1 MKRIYLLPFMAMGLV
16 ACSDDLEEHSSSV
29 STLTEEDFERFNLEA
44 LNSTNH
50 KISADKAESAALE
63 LMSNYCSQNGLKSG
77 VNRKVANVQ
86 IIGSSNSL
94 KSASQDTLAYIVNF
108 ADNMGYAYVCADDR
122 LSSSVLAFFEK
133 GNYSE
138 NMNPAAKLMFDK
150 TENYIK
156 RTIYQFENNKDELM
170 LKAASFNETSNKN
183 SLKYYYVRKNQVGPL
198 LKTHWGQESPY
209 NYYCRTCTSPGCNNK
224 GLTGCMNTA
233 LAQIM
238 YYHKWP
244 EKLTLDNGK
253 SYDLQWDYC
262 DINTFSLAD
271 YVASGNMAEI
281 GILLNSTYRCNAHGG
296 TATSRIETETL
307 IPQKLGYTCMDFDY
321 SWSSTKD
328 FIDNGYP
335 MLVIGA
341 LSKSSHAWVID
352 GYFVREKRY
361 NSGKYKSSTTYVH
374 NNWGWNGTCDGYF
387 EKNCFDTQDA
397 FEYDYGRSKKYDY
410 EFHSLKMRWL
420 FPIR

>member
-50 KISADKAESAALE
+50 KISADKAASAALE
-63 LMSNYCSQNGLKSG
+63 LMSNYSSQNGLKSG

-86 IIGSSNSL
+86 IIGSSNGL
-94 KSASQDTLAYIVNF
+94 KSASKDTLAYIINF

-122 LSSSVLAFFEK
+122 LSSNVLAFFDK

-138 NMNPAAKLMFDK
+138 NINPAAKLMFDK
-150 TENYIK
+150 TEDYIK
-156 RTIYQFENNKDELM
+156 RTIVEFEANKVNLKIKSDELGM
-170 LKAASFNETSNKN
+170 TSNQN
-183 SLKYYYVRKNQVGPL
+183 TLKSTKKSAQVGPL
-198 LKTHWGQESPY
+198 LKTHWGQGSPY
-209 NYYCRTCTSPGCNNK
+209 NYYCQNCKYCSNK
-224 GLTGCMNTA
+224 ALTGCVNTA

-244 EKLTLDNGK
+244 EKITLDNGDI
-253 SYDLQWDYC
+253 YNFQWEYC
-262 DINTFSLAD
+262 DKNTFSLAD
-271 YVASGNMAEI
+271 YVVSSNMVKI
-281 GILLNSTYRCNAHGG
+281 GELLQSEYKCKSHKG
-296 TATSRIETETL
+296 TGTLQQLSEKL
-307 IPQKLGYTCMDFDY
+307 IPQKLGYTCMDWDY

-335 MLVIGA
+335 MFVYGF
-341 LSKSSHAWVID
+341 SEDGGHAWVVD
-352 GYFVREKRY
+352 GYYIEDHYFFK
-361 NSGKYKSSTTYVH
+361 KKTSTKTYVH
-374 NNWGWNGTCDGYF
+374 HNWGWGGDNDGYF
-387 EKNCFDTQDA
+387 EKNTFNPRKQ
-397 FEYDYGRSKKYDY
+397 EKYDFGRNNDY
-410 EFHSLKMRWL
+410 YSGDYSKMKMRWL